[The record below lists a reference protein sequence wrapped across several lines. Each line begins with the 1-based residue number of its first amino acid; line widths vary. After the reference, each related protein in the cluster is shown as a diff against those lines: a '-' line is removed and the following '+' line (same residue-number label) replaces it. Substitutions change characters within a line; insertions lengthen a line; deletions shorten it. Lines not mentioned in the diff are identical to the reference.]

1 MNQRN
6 INQRNTNQRI
16 ANQRIANQRIIN
28 QHNENVRKS
37 KTRRI
42 IDCFIF
48 YNEFDIINYRL
59 NILNDIVDFFIIVES
74 THTFSGKEKKIYSD
88 ELTELFDKFKD
99 KIVHIIV
106 DDMPFKYPNINF
118 NKNEQWKNEIHQRNC
133 IKRGLDKLNIFDEDF
148 IIVADVDEIPD
159 SRTLQLIKNNTIP
172 VYVNSLEMDE
182 YYYNLN
188 SKHFTPLHAVKIV
201 LYRLFKQNNMTCQYY
216 RGYKC
221 PIIKNGGW
229 HLSYFGDKYFI
240 KNKIE
245 NFSHQEYNNDK
256 FTNLN
261 KIEAKMSSFSDLYN
275 RTDETI
281 QKIPINK
288 NCYLP
293 IEFNNYLNK
302 YVLF

>member
-16 ANQRIANQRIIN
+16 INQHIIN

-42 IDCFIF
+42 IDCFTF
-48 YNEFDIINYRL
+48 YNEFDMINYRL
-59 NILNDIVDFFIIVES
+59 NVLNDIVDFFIIVES
-74 THTFSGKEKKIYSD
+74 THTFSGKEKKMYSD

-118 NKNEQWKNEIHQRNC
+118 NKNEQWKNETHQRNC
-133 IKRGLDKLNIFDEDF
+133 IKRGLDKLNMFDEDF
-148 IIVADVDEIPD
+148 IIIADVDEIPD
-159 SRTLQLIKNNTIP
+159 PRTLQLIKNNTIP
-172 VYVNSLEMDE
+172 VYIHSLEMDQ

-188 SKHFTPLHAVKIV
+188 SNHPTPLHAVKIV
-201 LYRLFKQNNMTCQYY
+201 LYRLFKQNNMNCQDY
-216 RGYKC
+216 RGFKC
-221 PIIKNGGW
+221 PSIKNGGW

-245 NFSHQEYNNDK
+245 NFSHQEYNNDT

-261 KIEAKMSSFSDLYN
+261 KIEERMNSFTDLYN
-275 RTDETI
+275 RGSELI
-281 QKIPINK
+281 KKISTAQNT
-288 NCYLP
+288 YLP
-293 IEFNNYLNK
+293 PNYHLYLK
-302 YVLF
+302 DFVVL

>member
-1 MNQRN
+1 MNQGN
-6 INQRNTNQRI
+6 ISQKNMNQH
-16 ANQRIANQRIIN
+16 IIN

-48 YNEFDIINYRL
+48 YNEFNMISYRL
-59 NILNDIVDFFIIVES
+59 NVLNDIVDFFVIVES
-74 THTFSGKEKKIYSD
+74 THTFSGREKKIYSD

-106 DDMPFKYPNINF
+106 DDMPFKFPNINF
-118 NKNEQWKNEIHQRNC
+118 NKKEQWKNEIHQRNC

-148 IIVADVDEIPD
+148 IIIADVDEIPD
-159 SRTLQLIKNNTIP
+159 SRTLKLIKNNTIP
-172 VYVNSLEMDE
+172 VFVNTLEMDF

-188 SKHFTPLHAVKIV
+188 SKNMNKWHSVKIV
-201 LYRLFKQNNMTCQYY
+201 LYRLFKEKNFSCEDY
-216 RGYKC
+216 RGLKC

-245 NFSHQEYNNDK
+245 NFSHQEFNNDQ

-261 KIEAKMSSFSDLYN
+261 KIEERVKNFDDLYN
-275 RTDETI
+275 RPGDKI
-281 QKIPINK
+281 YKIPISQNT
-288 NCYLP
+288 YLP
-293 IEFNNYLNK
+293 PNYHLYLK
-302 YVLF
+302 DFVVI

>member
-16 ANQRIANQRIIN
+16 MNQYIIN

-48 YNEFDIINYRL
+48 YNEFDMINYRL
-59 NILNDIVDFFIIVES
+59 NVLNDIVDFFIIVES

-88 ELTELFDKFKD
+88 ELTELFGKFKD

-148 IIVADVDEIPD
+148 IIIADVDEIPD
-159 SRTLQLIKNNTIP
+159 PRTLQLIKNNTIP
-172 VYVNSLEMDE
+172 CYINTLEMDF

-188 SKHFTPLHAVKIV
+188 SKHSTPWHSVKIV
-201 LYRLFKQNNMTCQYY
+201 LYRLFKQNNMTCEDY

-221 PIIKNGGW
+221 QIIKNGGW

-245 NFSHQEYNNDK
+245 NFSHQEFNNDK
-256 FTNLN
+256 FTDLN
-261 KIEAKMSSFSDLYN
+261 KIEEKINSFSDLYN
-275 RTDETI
+275 RGSELI
-281 QKIPINK
+281 QKISIAQNT
-288 NCYLP
+288 YLP
-293 IEFNNYLNK
+293 PNYHLYLK
-302 YVLF
+302 DFLLL